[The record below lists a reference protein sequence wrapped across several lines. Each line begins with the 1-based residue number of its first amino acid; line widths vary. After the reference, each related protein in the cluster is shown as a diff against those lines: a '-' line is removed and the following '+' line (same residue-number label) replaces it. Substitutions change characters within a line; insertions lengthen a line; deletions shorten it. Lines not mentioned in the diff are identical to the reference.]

1 MYQQRACPARCWR
14 LEHIAGPPQQRFFLG
29 STSNKIGLVM
39 LDPSD
44 GAAWCLAV
52 LKWPHLIKEQARGS
66 NCILETDQVPL
77 PMPPKNFTC
86 VAGSTPRPAFRFMQ
100 CGARTRD
107 SQLVQGAGAS
117 PGMAFPGTCRWQS
130 TICASCTYLTRNP
143 LSPQWGSN
151 PQRPE
156 LAKRTAA
163 VPQAQRTFRFAAP
176 SGGPL
181 SKHQQGP
188 GVDASFLVCHLGC

>member
-66 NCILETDQVPL
+66 NCVRDQSNFLADAPQELNLCCGIDPATCFPFHAVRGSSPGPATCSRRRRLARHGIPWHMPLAKHHMRLVHVPHTKPPL
-77 PMPPKNFTC
+77 PPVGLEP
-86 VAGSTPRPAFRFMQ
+86 
-100 CGARTRD
+100 
-107 SQLVQGAGAS
+107 
-117 PGMAFPGTCRWQS
+117 
-130 TICASCTYLTRNP
+130 
-143 LSPQWGSN
+143 
-151 PQRPE
+151 
-156 LAKRTAA
+156 TA
-163 VPQAQRTFRFAAP
+163 TGI
-176 SGGPL
+176 S
-181 SKHQQGP
+181 
-188 GVDASFLVCHLGC
+188 